1 MCGDARLLG
10 FLLGPVE
17 RGAIEQPA
25 DQEAILIPEEC
36 SVSAPAKPLCEAPH
50 PG

>member
-1 MCGDARLLG
+1 MRGNARLPCFMLG
-10 FLLGPVE
+10 SVE

-25 DQEAILIPEEC
+25 DQEGVLIPKERG
-36 SVSAPAKPLCEAPH
+36 VAARLNPLCEAPH